1 MKRVT
6 FIVDGDP
13 VPQPRVRVSTVVGYG
28 RAYVPAKHPVHQFR
42 ARVAHAAKAAGL
54 TETASPVAVTIE
66 ARFGRPRSHY
76 RKAGVKPTAPALPRP
91 DCDNLAKAVLDGL
104 QDVLG
109 DDTRV
114 ASLTVTKAWACEGS
128 TSVTI
133 ATEVAVAIDS
143 GQSDKQPL

>member
-1 MKRVT
+1 MKPVC

-13 VPQPRVRVSTVVGYG
+13 VPQPRPMVSTRGGYG

-76 RKAGVKPTAPALPRP
+76 RKAGVKPTAPALP
-91 DCDNLAKAVLDGL
+91 GL
-104 QDVLG
+104 TATTLP
-109 DDTRV
+109 RV
-114 ASLTVTKAWACEGS
+114 CWMGCRTCSATTPGS
-128 TSVTI
+128 R
-133 ATEVAVAIDS
+133 D
-143 GQSDKQPL
+143 